1 MPPKHAPFEDVS
13 SRNVRGLAVSFNPL
27 PTKKLRQIQGIHKVL
42 PSITILWQSSIGPF
56 RVMAHGRLES
66 ACVNEL
72 FKSKRL
78 FDQNIIYIYVCV
90 IIHMQHMQVQSLR
103 IIKKWKKKH
112 GEKPSKIIN
121 MSASNSKP
129 PAAAA
134 GSKSLAR
141 CKASRNAAVAAGAGG
156 KREKW

>member
-1 MPPKHAPFEDVS
+1 
-13 SRNVRGLAVSFNPL
+13 
-27 PTKKLRQIQGIHKVL
+27 
-42 PSITILWQSSIGPF
+42 
-56 RVMAHGRLES
+56 
-66 ACVNEL
+66 
-72 FKSKRL
+72 
-78 FDQNIIYIYVCV
+78 
-90 IIHMQHMQVQSLR
+90 MQHMQVQSLR